1 MKATKLSV
9 TVALCAAIGIGTAAP
24 VIAHHSHANYDQTV
38 TTDLIGTVRQI
49 RWANPHTW
57 IYLEVEGTA
66 DEPNVWALEGGSV
79 AHVQSYGWEQEDI
92 VVGDTIRV
100 RCHQLKDGE
109 NGCLLRTLTG
119 RDGVERAFD

>member
-1 MKATKLSV
+1 MNAAKQSIGLV
-9 TVALCAAIGIGTAAP
+9 LCAAVGIGAAAP

-38 TTDLIGTVRQI
+38 TTDLVGTVQRI

-66 DEPNVWALEGGSV
+66 GEPNVWALEGGSV
-79 AHVQSYGWEQEDI
+79 AHVQSFGWEQEDI

>member
-1 MKATKLSV
+1 MNATRLSIGL
-9 TVALCAAIGIGTAAP
+9 TLCAAIVVGSTEP

-38 TTDLIGTVRQI
+38 TTDLVGTVQQI

-57 IYLEVEGTA
+57 IYLEVEVTA
-66 DEPNVWALEGGSV
+66 GEPNVWALEGGSV
-79 AHVQSYGWEQEDI
+79 AHVQSFGWEREDI

-109 NGCLLRTLTG
+109 NGCLVRTLTG